1 MINFSPPQAPKKSAD
16 FAENQPILEVL
27 RMALFIRMAP
37 PFRGGS
43 EQRGGAILIIQRKK
57 YEIFSEKRKK

>member
-37 PFRGGS
+37 PFEEDLSKGG
-43 EQRGGAILIIQRKK
+43 GGHSYNSKK
-57 YEIFSEKRKK
+57 KI

>member
-37 PFRGGS
+37 PPFEEDLSKGG
-43 EQRGGAILIIQRKK
+43 GILIIQRKK
-57 YEIFSEKRKK
+57 YDIFSEKRKK